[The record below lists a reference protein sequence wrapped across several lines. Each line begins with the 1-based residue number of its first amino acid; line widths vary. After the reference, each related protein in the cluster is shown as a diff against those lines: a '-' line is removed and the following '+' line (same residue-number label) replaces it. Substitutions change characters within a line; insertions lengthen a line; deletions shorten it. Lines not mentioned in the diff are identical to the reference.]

1 MSGRPARG
9 IVTRLMRELG
19 PISDVAP
26 EFPLAAGALAP
37 LRAKAEAQ
45 GSSDFSPLWAGQ
57 AAALGRAIPAGALTK
72 ALAAEAEALLRRLR
86 TNEKGTP

>member
-1 MSGRPARG
+1 MTGRPARD
-9 IVTRLMRELG
+9 IVNRLIRELG

-45 GSSDFSPLWAGQ
+45 GSADFSSMSSGQ
-57 AAALGRAIPAGALTK
+57 AASLGRAMPARELT
-72 ALAAEAEALLRRLR
+72 ARLVQETQSLLRRMA
-86 TNEKGTP
+86 G